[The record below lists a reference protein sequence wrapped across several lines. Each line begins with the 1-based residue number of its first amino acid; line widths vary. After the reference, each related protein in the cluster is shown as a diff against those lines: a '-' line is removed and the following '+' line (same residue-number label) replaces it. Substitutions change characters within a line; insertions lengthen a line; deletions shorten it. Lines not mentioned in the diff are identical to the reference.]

1 MDLTVSLA
9 GEEVLLLPERA
20 LYWPA
25 GATLFAA
32 DLHLGKADVFHR
44 AGIPAPG
51 GVTEADLARLSAV
64 LERTGAQRLV
74 ILGDLL
80 HAQGSRSPQVLVALD
95 AWRARHPAL
104 DTLLVA
110 GNHDRH
116 AGPPPAHLDI
126 AALEGPH
133 LVGPFACAHEPP
145 ENEAGDHSPGDHSP
159 GDHQGRPYT
168 LCGHLHPVAVLAEV
182 GGSVRLPCF
191 HAAARYMVLP
201 AFGRFTGGLAV
212 RPAPGDRLFV
222 VAGGRVLP
230 L

>member
-20 LYWPA
+20 LFWPRE
-25 GATLFAA
+25 ATLFAA

-51 GVTEADLARLSAV
+51 GVTDADLARLSAV
-64 LERTGAQRLV
+64 LDRTGARRLV

-80 HAQGSRSPQVLVALD
+80 HAQGSQSPNVLAALD

-104 DTLLVA
+104 DTLLVT

-116 AGPPPAHLDI
+116 AGPPPAHLAI
-126 AALEGPH
+126 AAAEVPQR
-133 LVGPFACAHEPP
+133 VGPFTCTHEPP
-145 ENEAGDHSPGDHSP
+145 QNATGDLAGRPHSP
-159 GDHQGRPYT
+159 YF

-191 HAAARYMVLP
+191 HAAAGYMVLP
-201 AFGRFTGGLAV
+201 AFGRFTGGPAV

-222 VAGGRVLP
+222 VAGDRVLA

>member
-80 HAQGSRSPQVLVALD
+80 HAQGSQSPQVLAALD

-116 AGPPPAHLDI
+116 AGPPPAHLAI
-126 AALEGPH
+126 VAVEGPH

-145 ENEAGDHSPGDHSP
+145 ENAEGDHE
-159 GDHQGRPYT
+159 GRPDGSYG

-222 VAGGRVLP
+222 VAGGRVLA

>member
-51 GVTEADLARLSAV
+51 GITDADLLRLSAA
-64 LERTGAQRLV
+64 LQRTGARRLV

-80 HAQGSRSPQVLVALD
+80 HAHGSQSPNVLAALD

-104 DTLLVA
+104 DALLVT

-116 AGPPPAHLDI
+116 AGAPPAHLAI
-126 AALEGPH
+126 AAVEGPH
-133 LVGPFACAHEPP
+133 AVGPFACMHEPP
-145 ENEAGDHSPGDHSP
+145 QDATGDHK
-159 GDHQGRPYT
+159 GRPYA
-168 LCGHLHPVAVLAEV
+168 LCGHLHPVAVLA
-182 GGSVRLPCF
+182 GQGDSARLPCF
-191 HAAARYMVLP
+191 HAGPGRMVLP
-201 AFGRFTGGLAV
+201 AFGRFTGGLGV
-212 RPAPGDRLFV
+212 LRAPGDRLFV
-222 VAGGRVLP
+222 VAGARVLA